1 MKVALIHDFLKEYGG
16 AERVLEAMHEIWPQ
30 APVFTSFYLPNK
42 MPDSFKSWDIRVSKI
57 QKIPVISKISKI
69 FTFFYPFVFESM
81 DVREY
86 DVVISSTASFA
97 KGVITKP
104 NQLHICYC
112 HTVPRFLYGYP
123 SETSRRKIWFLKPVL
138 AVLDFFLRVWDHS
151 AAQRV
156 DEFVVNSDEVG
167 KRVAKFYRKAAT
179 IIYPPVDVNRFQLST
194 NSRQPAVSSERSADS
209 YYLIVSRLSAYKN
222 IDLAILA
229 CQKLGEKLKIVGTG
243 REEER
248 LKKLAVSNQPSA
260 VSKIDFLG
268 MISDEELVEYY
279 QNCKAVIF
287 AGEDDFG
294 IVPVEAA
301 ACGKPVIAL
310 AVGGALETIIQHTTG
325 EFFTKP
331 TVESLVGV
339 LEHFEPGKYRPEN
352 CRKQAEKFSKEKF
365 IADFANFVEKKWKE
379 KENARIA

>member
-1 MKVALIHDFLKEYGG
+1 
-16 AERVLEAMHEIWPQ
+16 
-30 APVFTSFYLPNK
+30 
-42 MPDSFKSWDIRVSKI
+42 MPDSFKSWDIRVSRI
-57 QKIPVISKISKI
+57 QKIPVISNISKL

-81 DVREY
+81 NLREY

-123 SETSRRKIWFLKPVL
+123 SEISRRNIWFLKPLL
-138 AVLDFFLRVWDHS
+138 AVLDLFLRAWDYS

-156 DEFVVNSDEVG
+156 EEFVVNSDEVG
-167 KRVAKFYRKAAT
+167 RRVAKFYRKAAT
-179 IIYPPVDVNRFQLST
+179 IIYPPIDLKKFKIGSYLKG
-194 NSRQPAVSSERSADS
+194 AE
-209 YYLIVSRLSAYKN
+209 YYLVVSRLSAYKN

-229 CQKLGEKLKIVGTG
+229 CLKLNEKLKIVGVG

-248 LKKLAVSNQPSA
+248 LRKLAQGKVE
-260 VSKIDFLG
+260 FLG
-268 MISDEELVEYY
+268 WVDDDQLANYY
-279 QNCKAVIF
+279 REAKAVLF
-287 AGEDDFG
+287 PGEDDFG

-310 AVGGALETIIQHTTG
+310 AAGGALETIIQHTTG

-339 LEHFEPGKYRPEN
+339 LEHFDPAKYKPEN
-352 CRKQAEKFSKEKF
+352 CRKQAEKFSKERF
-365 IADFANFVEKKWKE
+365 VMDFANFVEKKWKE
-379 KENARIA
+379 KKNAGIA

>member
-1 MKVALIHDFLKEYGG
+1 MKVALVHDFLKEYGG

-30 APVFTSFYLPNK
+30 APVFTSFYLSEK

-81 DVREY
+81 DLREY

-112 HTVPRFLYGYP
+112 HTIPRFLYGYP
-123 SETSRRKIWFLKPVL
+123 LETSRRKIWFLKPAL
-138 AVLDFFLRVWDHS
+138 AVLDFFLRIWDHS

-156 DEFVVNSDEVG
+156 DEFVVNSDEVR
-167 KRVAKFYRKAAT
+167 KRVAKFYRKTAA
-179 IIYPPVDVNRFQLST
+179 IIYPPVDLKKFKIGSYL
-194 NSRQPAVSSERSADS
+194 EGAD
-209 YYLIVSRLSAYKN
+209 YYLVVSRLSAYKN

-229 CQKLGEKLKIVGTG
+229 CQKLNEKLKIVGTG
-243 REEER
+243 REGER
-248 LKKLAVSNQPSA
+248 LRKLAR
-260 VSKIDFLG
+260 SKVEFLG
-268 MISDEELVEYY
+268 WVDDEQLADCYRKA
-279 QNCKAVIF
+279 KAVLF
-287 AGEDDFG
+287 PGEDDFG

-301 ACGKPVIAL
+301 ACGKPIVAL
-310 AVGGALETIIQHTTG
+310 AAGGALETIIQHTTG

-331 TVESLVGV
+331 TVESLIGV
-339 LEHFEPGKYRPEN
+339 LEHFDPGKYKPEN
-352 CRKQAEKFSKEKF
+352 CRKQAEKFSKEHF
-365 IADFANFVEKKWKE
+365 MTDFANFVEKKWKE
-379 KENARIA
+379 KENAGIA